1 MPDSGI
7 SDGSVYTSS
16 FHDTYVRQQVVTQCT
31 SAARPTGVEGR
42 LIYETDTDRMW
53 VYSGSAWVFQN
64 YFSTAG
70 RPGVILT
77 DAAQT
82 IATATTTDITWGT
95 EVSDVDGWTSGGSA
109 TLTVPSGWDG
119 RYVITYSGAWSSGP
133 GSPCSVVLYHNGST
147 VYEALGSSAPFS
159 VPCVTAIR
167 SVAATDTL
175 KVAVYHSAG
184 ANRDIVS
191 RLEIAWLGR

>member
-7 SDGSVYTSS
+7 TDGSVYTSS

-31 SAARPTGVEGR
+31 SATRPTGVEGR

-82 IATATTTDITWGT
+82 ISSGSTADILWGT

-109 TLTVPSGWDG
+109 TLTVPTGWDG
-119 RYVITYSGAWSSGP
+119 RYVISYQGAWQTAATGNTGASI
-133 GSPCSVVLYHNGST
+133 LINGANASANST
-147 VYEALGSSAPFS
+147 DPSFSIINNTFVRAL
-159 VPCVTAIR
+159 
-167 SVAATDTL
+167 AATDTI
-175 KVAVYHSAG
+175 KVSVIHNTG

-191 RLEIAWLGR
+191 RLEITWLGR